1 MCRDRCACL
10 FRKKVLKQNEN
21 EHEIN
26 SIFPSRQED
35 KKKIATDLAHVT
47 VMYVAQTSLA
57 VEITACVQSEN
68 TQLDISE
75 DTKQQRPIEICQ

>member
-1 MCRDRCACL
+1 MSMKLIQSFHRD
-10 FRKKVLKQNEN
+10 KK
-21 EHEIN
+21 I
-26 SIFPSRQED
+26 